1 MLKPTSLTLHPAFK
15 LNGLDFSSPEEV
27 LNFTDTLLEEGN
39 DQEVS
44 VAKFIEKWLDFTEEV
59 TVKTSGSTGK
69 PKKITRTKQQ
79 MVNSAKA
86 TGAYFKTG
94 SGTKALLC
102 IPADFIAGKM
112 MVVRAMVLGW
122 DLHVVQPAK
131 DALVEYDNDYDFVA
145 MVPYQV
151 SHSLKALPKV
161 KKIIIG
167 GGVISATLESQLQEI
182 DVEAFATYGMTETI
196 THVAVRRIN
205 GFAKSESYS
214 ALPDVKFS
222 QDDRGC
228 LLIHAPKISE
238 EIVITNDLVTLK
250 SATSFIWLGRWD
262 NVINSGGIKI
272 FPEKVEAKLSDAV
285 VFPFIIASEKDETL
299 GQRVILIYEGKESDV
314 PDFKSAFENLE
325 PYERPKKV
333 YRLSRF
339 AYTET
344 GKIKRGA
351 VLQVLQKYK

>member
-1 MLKPTSLTLHPAFK
+1 MKPTSLTLHPAFK

-27 LNFTDTLLEEGN
+27 LNFTDDLLEDGN
-39 DQEVS
+39 EQEMS

-59 TVKTSGSTGK
+59 SVQTSGSTGK
-69 PKKITRTKQQ
+69 PKKIKLTKQQ

-94 SGTKALLC
+94 SGSRALLC

-122 DLHVVQPAK
+122 DLHVVEPTK

-151 SHSLKALPKV
+151 SHSLLALSKV
-161 KKIIIG
+161 KKVIIG
-167 GGVISATLESQLQEI
+167 GGAISSTLEAQLQEI

-196 THVAVRRIN
+196 THIAVRRIN

-214 ALPDVKFS
+214 ALPDIKFS

-228 LLIHAPKISE
+228 LIIHAPKISD

-250 SATSFIWLGRWD
+250 SPTSFIWLGRWD
-262 NVINSGGIKI
+262 NVINSGGVKL
-272 FPEKVEAKLSDAV
+272 FPESIEAKLSDKIRL
-285 VFPFIIASEKDETL
+285 PFIIASEKDEQF
-299 GQRVILIYEGKESDV
+299 GERVILVYEGNERDV
-314 PDFKSAFENLE
+314 PELKSAFEVLE
-325 PYERPKKV
+325 PYERPKKI

-339 AYTET
+339 VYTET
-344 GKIKRGA
+344 GKIKRGD
-351 VLQVLQKYK
+351 VLQVLRKYK

>member
-1 MLKPTSLTLHPAFK
+1 MKPTSLTLHPAFK

-27 LNFTDTLLEEGN
+27 LNFTDDLLNEGN
-39 DQEVS
+39 EQEML
-44 VAKFIEKWLDFTEEV
+44 VAQFIENWLDFTEEV
-59 TVKTSGSTGK
+59 MVKTSGSTGK
-69 PKKITRTKQQ
+69 PKKIILTKQQ

-102 IPADFIAGKM
+102 IPANFIAGKM

-122 DLHVVQPAK
+122 DLHVVQPSK

-151 SHSLKALPKV
+151 AHSLEALPKV
-161 KKIIIG
+161 KKVIIG
-167 GGVISATLESQLQEI
+167 GGAVSATLETQLQEI
-182 DVEAFATYGMTETI
+182 NVEAFATYGMTETI

-222 QDDRGC
+222 QDNRGC
-228 LLIHAPKISE
+228 LLIHAPKVSE
-238 EIVITNDLVTLK
+238 KIIVTNDLVALK
-250 SATSFIWLGRWD
+250 SATSFVWLGRWD
-262 NVINSGGIKI
+262 NVINSGGVKL
-272 FPEKVEAKLSDAV
+272 FPERVEAKLLENIKL
-285 VFPFIIASEKDETL
+285 PFMIASEKDEQF
-299 GQRVILIYEGKESDV
+299 GERVILIYEGNENEI
-314 PDFKSAFENLE
+314 PNFKQAFKVLE
-325 PYERPKKV
+325 PYEQPKKV

-344 GKIKRGA
+344 GKIKRGD

>member
-1 MLKPTSLTLHPAFK
+1 MKPTSLTLHPDFK

-27 LNFTDTLLEEGN
+27 LNFTDDLLNEGN
-39 DQEVS
+39 EQEVS
-44 VAKFIEKWLDFTEEV
+44 VAQFIEKWLDFTEEV
-59 TVKTSGSTGK
+59 VVKTSGSTGK
-69 PKKITRTKQQ
+69 PKKIKLTKQQ

-86 TGAYFKTG
+86 TGTYFKTG

-122 DLHVVQPAK
+122 DLHVVEPTK

-161 KKIIIG
+161 KKLLIG
-167 GGVISATLESQLQEI
+167 GGAISATLEAQLQEI
-182 DVEAFATYGMTETI
+182 DVEAFATYGMTETS
-196 THVAVRRIN
+196 THIAVRRIN
-205 GFAKSESYS
+205 GFARSESYS

-228 LLIHAPKISE
+228 LIIHAPKVSD
-238 EIVITNDLVTLK
+238 EIVVTNDLVELI
-250 SATSFIWLGRWD
+250 SPSSFIWQGRWD
-262 NVINSGGIKI
+262 NVINSGGVKL
-272 FPEKVEAKLSDAV
+272 FPERIEVKLSDKIEL
-285 VFPFIIASEKDETL
+285 PFIIASEKDDQFGE
-299 GQRVILIYEGKESDV
+299 RVILIYEGAESEV
-314 PDFKSAFENLE
+314 PDFKAAFEVLQ
-325 PYERPKKV
+325 PYEKPKKV

-339 AYTET
+339 VYTET
-344 GKIKRGA
+344 GKIKRGD
-351 VLQVLQKYK
+351 VLQVLRNYK

>member
-1 MLKPTSLTLHPAFK
+1 MKPTALTLHPAFK

-27 LNFTDTLLEEGN
+27 LNFTDDLLNEGN
-39 DQEVS
+39 EQEIS
-44 VAKFIEKWLDFTEEV
+44 VAKFIEKWLDFTEEIK
-59 TVKTSGSTGK
+59 VKTSGSTGK
-69 PKKITRTKQQ
+69 PKKIKLTKQQ

-151 SHSLKALPKV
+151 THSLEALPKV
-161 KKIIIG
+161 KKLIIG
-167 GGVISATLESQLQEI
+167 GGAISTTLEAQLQKI

-196 THVAVRRIN
+196 THIAVRRIN
-205 GFAKSESYS
+205 GFAKSDSYS

-222 QDDRGC
+222 LDERGC
-228 LLIHAPKISE
+228 LVINAPKISE
-238 EIVITNDLVTLK
+238 EIIVTNDLVVLV
-250 SATSFIWLGRWD
+250 SATSFIWQGRWD
-262 NVINSGGIKI
+262 NVINSGGVKL
-272 FPEKVEAKLSDAV
+272 FPESIELKLSDTMEL
-285 VFPFIIASEKDETL
+285 PFIIASEKDEEL
-299 GQRVILIYEGKESDV
+299 GERVILIYEGTDSDL
-314 PDFKSAFENLE
+314 PDFKTVFSSLAS
-325 PYERPKKV
+325 YEKPKKV

-339 AYTET
+339 VYTKT
-344 GKIKRGA
+344 GKVKRGD
-351 VLQVLQKYK
+351 VLQVLKKYK